1 MKSHKLLLAALA
13 FGSALMTTGC
23 RDDFSETNQD
33 PSSVITGDISYLFTE
48 AVNRFDPQAYL
59 EYFYNAPMKY
69 AWAGMGISTS
79 GASESILTLTIDGD
93 QSRQYI
99 NVLRVLRAMEHEK
112 ESLNEES
119 QAANQAYLAAARVLS
134 IYLGIYATDMYG
146 SIPYVEACKVV
157 YGGSLTPA
165 YDTVESLYDMWLEEL
180 DEAVATFNSN
190 SIVMSSDQDAVYN
203 GNTGKWAKFAN
214 SLKLRIAVRLLAQ
227 NETKAKQIASEV
239 ENAACGYIDALDE
252 DVRFNKGQVRL
263 SGDEGYANDRIY
275 HWNNGFTGCAGSE
288 SVINF
293 MVENQDPRVRF
304 FYKKNQWNSK
314 IVQGYYDAGLEIP
327 DFIEKNV
334 VYEVGADGKKRFVRW
349 GGLGEPWVRY
359 YGMTEAWMAGT
370 DNTGAYKWYFP
381 SSYANADKELY
392 LHNAEGNN
400 PTGYTVYSAL
410 NQMMI
415 IGRDGNGSG
424 YTAANQVSSSTLPDD
439 TYTFTT
445 NNRPWYGMYLSA
457 AEVNLYLAEF
467 AMLNNN
473 EAKAKTYYDRALSFS
488 VQSYNELAKDNQVA
502 YYSTVQGCFGYDPNE
517 GAIDLKDG
525 EIETMMQSDKYAFTG
540 TAAEKLEKIYIQEML
555 HFTLYPN
562 EVYVTARRSGYPSYN
577 STILPRIRYSEVP
590 ANRIPRRFPTGMI
603 TDDDISGDVKRA
615 AYTEQGLTVTSSGMY
630 NEVLATERLWA
641 DKNAPE
647 WGAGH

>member
-48 AVNRFDPQAYL
+48 AVNQFDPQAYL